1 MLPDSD
7 DPPSTSSTDHT
18 NPPSP
23 PPAVNCCDRPGV
35 RTAVRGVIEKPDP
48 VPDSAIVCGAPGAL
62 SVTEI
67 VANRLP
73 VATGVK
79 VDLIVHVPPGA
90 SDAPQVWTCAKSPV
104 FAPEMTMLPI
114 VNVAAPAFV
123 RVTVW
128 ALLDVP
134 AGTLPKSSAAALR
147 TTAGTMLPV
156 PLFMSAWICVGV
168 KATL

>member
-1 MLPDSD
+1 MLPDED
-7 DPPSTSSTDHT
+7 DPPSTPSTDHT

-48 VPDSAIVCGAPGAL
+48 VPDSAIACGAPGAL

-90 SDAPQVWTCAKSPV
+90 SDAPQVLTCAKSPV
-104 FAPEMTMLPI
+104 FAPETTMLPI

-123 RVTVW
+123 KVTVC

-134 AGTLPKSSAAALR
+134 VGTVPKSSVAALR
-147 TTAGTMLPV
+147 TTDGTGFPV
-156 PLFMSAWICVGV
+156 PVAIA
-168 KATL
+168 ATV